1 MGKLLSN
8 TLKLLVKLQLKEH
21 ISNQLKL
28 LLKEFALKEFALKD
42 HLLQELL
49 QEAFHNL
56 HSAKYIKQLD
66 KLRDPTEIPQEMDG
80 EILLKEQVKETL
92 PIKVH

>member
-1 MGKLLSN
+1 MGKLLCN

-42 HLLQELL
+42 HLL
-49 QEAFHNL
+49 
-56 HSAKYIKQLD
+56 
-66 KLRDPTEIPQEMDG
+66 
-80 EILLKEQVKETL
+80 
-92 PIKVH
+92 